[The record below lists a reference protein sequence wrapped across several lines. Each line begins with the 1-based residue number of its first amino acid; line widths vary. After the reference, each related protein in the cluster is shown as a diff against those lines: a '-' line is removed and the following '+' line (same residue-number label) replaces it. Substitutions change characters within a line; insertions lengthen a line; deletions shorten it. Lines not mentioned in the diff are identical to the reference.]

1 MKVKVRFFALYRQV
15 VGAAET
21 PVEVPAGATL
31 SQLWEQAQVLFPG
44 LQGYPLIA
52 AVNGEQRDGTTP
64 IGEGDEVAFLPP
76 FSGGS

>member
-1 MKVKVRFFALYRQV
+1 MKVTVRFFALYRQL

-21 PVEVPAGATL
+21 PVEVPANTTL
-31 SQLWEQAQVLFPG
+31 LQLWERVQALFPG

-52 AVNGEQRDGTTP
+52 AVNGEQHNGVTTL
-64 IGEGDEVAFLPP
+64 GEGDEVAFLPP